1 MSAIVLDT
9 LHRDRTSWDEIKA
22 NLPQNETHD
31 LIVSL
36 RSMSQG
42 TGFFTWTYD
51 HLQEVLTQ
59 ARRNPGR
66 PVARRSGLTVGREE
80 SREARLPATSSRM

>member
-1 MSAIVLDT
+1 MSSIVLDT

-42 TGFFTWTYD
+42 TGFFTWAYD
-51 HLQEVLTQ
+51 HLQEVSPKLAETQ
-59 ARRNPGR
+59 A
-66 PVARRSGLTVGREE
+66 AQSREE
-80 SREARLPATSSRM
+80 AA